1 MNIDVKVVSQLQT
14 LDRVFLALGHPV
26 RRQILVRLA
35 QGAATITDIAEPFE
49 MSLNAISKH
58 LKVLEKANLI
68 QRQVIGR
75 EHYCSISP
83 QPLEEVSN
91 WLIYYQ
97 AFWTSRLDALEQE
110 IIANKRSKSSDRE

>member
-1 MNIDVKVVSQLQT
+1 MFHLMNESQPQT

-35 QGAATITDIAEPFE
+35 RGAATVTDIAAPFE

-58 LKVLEKANLI
+58 LKVLEKASLI
-68 QRQVIGR
+68 QRQVVGR
-75 EHYCSISP
+75 EHYCRINP

-91 WLIYYQ
+91 WLTYYQ
-97 AFWTSRLDALEQE
+97 TFWTDRFDAMEQE
-110 IIANKRSKSSDRE
+110 IIASKRSKLFDRG